1 MNADLIHKNIA
12 MKNVIVTSIAIV
24 LFCGAVTAQQ
34 INRAPLTDN
43 LQSLHMSSLP
53 INKVHVKA
61 MRDFLKRDKA
71 AANADWTVADN
82 GYVVK
87 YTGKNNSRCRTV
99 YSSRGDFLYTIRQ
112 YYENDMPRDVR
123 GIVKSEYYDYT
134 ITVVDEI
141 EERMK
146 PLVYVVHLEDAATLK
161 NVRVCDREMEVLEE
175 YKKTW
180 PE

>member
-1 MNADLIHKNIA
+1 MNTDLIHKNIA

-24 LFCGAVTAQQ
+24 LFSGAITAQQ
-34 INRAPLTDN
+34 VNRAPLTDN

-61 MRDFLKRDKA
+61 MRDFLKRDKT
-71 AANADWTVADN
+71 AANTDWVVIDN

-99 YSSRGDFLYTIRQ
+99 YNSRGDFLYTIRQ
-112 YYENDMPRDVR
+112 YYENVMPRDVR
-123 GIVKSEYYDYT
+123 GIVKSQYYDYT

-146 PLVYVVHLEDAATLK
+146 PLVYVVHLEDSTTIM
-161 NVRVCDREMEVLEE
+161 NVRVCDREMELLEE

-180 PE
+180 PK

>member
-1 MNADLIHKNIA
+1 
-12 MKNVIVTSIAIV
+12 MKNVIVTSIAVV
-24 LFCGAVTAQQ
+24 LFSAAVTAQQ
-34 INRAPLTDN
+34 VNRAPLTDN

-61 MRDFLKRDKA
+61 MRDFLKRDQTA
-71 AANADWTVADN
+71 TNTDWMVIEK

-112 YYENDMPRDVR
+112 YYENVMPRDIR
-123 GIVKSEYYDYT
+123 GIVKSQYYDYT

-146 PLVYVVHLEDAATLK
+146 PLVYVVHLQDSTTLK
-161 NVRVCDREMEVLEE
+161 NVRVCDREMEVIEE
-175 YKKTW
+175 YKKK
-180 PE
+180 